1 MKASRSRI
9 GKKRKEE
16 RNIVKP
22 IVIITIILLA
32 VAAMFLGSRI
42 FVVRNSEEF
51 SADKVSLYY
60 FYVENPVSNDAS
72 VTSQSN
78 GVNYSGDGKIII
90 VNGEGRSVELIN
102 IPATTFI
109 YSKNLDVSTS
119 NPRDFSIL
127 FAELIGMKPD
137 FTYFIPQRS
146 EFFKKV
152 GVNDIDDFVTVYGK
166 RGLKLTDYFVLGS
179 QVSSLRPE
187 SNITDSS
194 LARLYYALGTYSLR
208 KHDLPTLTKAPL
220 KITVGNKIYFR
231 SYVDEEKLGNLMKE
245 LGN

>member
-78 GVNYSGDGKIII
+78 GASGDGKIII
-90 VNGEGRSVELIN
+90 VNGERRSVELIN
-102 IPATTFI
+102 IPATTYI

-119 NPRDFSIL
+119 SPRDFSIL

-220 KITVGNKIYFR
+220 KITVGNRQYFR

-245 LGN
+245 IGN

>member
-78 GVNYSGDGKIII
+78 GASGDGKIII
-90 VNGEGRSVELIN
+90 VNGERRSVELIN
-102 IPATTFI
+102 IPATTYI

-119 NPRDFSIL
+119 SPRDFSIL